1 MRTITRVLAATM
13 LLFTACTA
21 LSLSAQ
27 SAMAFPP
34 NPCGWVDDF
43 DGF

>member
-1 MRTITRVLAATM
+1 MRTITRVLAVTM
-13 LLFTACTA
+13 FLLTAGTA

-27 SAMAFPP
+27 SAMAYPP
-34 NPCGWVDDF
+34 SPCDQMDDF

>member
-1 MRTITRVLAATM
+1 MRTITRVFAVTM
-13 LLFTACTA
+13 LLLTACTA
-21 LSLSAQ
+21 LSLSVH

-34 NPCGWVDDF
+34 NPCDEVDDF